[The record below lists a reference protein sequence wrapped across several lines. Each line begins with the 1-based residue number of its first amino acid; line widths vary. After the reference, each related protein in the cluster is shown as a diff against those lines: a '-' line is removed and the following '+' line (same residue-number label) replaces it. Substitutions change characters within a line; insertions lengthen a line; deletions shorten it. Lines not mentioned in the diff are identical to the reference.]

1 LTKPRGSVK
10 WFPFLLLRRVDWKDE
25 VKESIFFREKRKYPR
40 VDMDLPVDYWV
51 RHDSYAHGGIV
62 IDASETGF
70 LIYSIEDIPIGTKLR
85 IAVLFPREY
94 ELANFEVAAEIIRK
108 KVAEKRKEGYQYGI
122 KFTKILK
129 EDYGKLRELFIAKL
143 LSD

>member
-1 LTKPRGSVK
+1 MLGFSSRVK
-10 WFPFLLLRRVDWKDE
+10 AERKNTVRD
-25 VKESIFFREKRKYPR
+25 SIFFSEKRKYPR
-40 VDMDLPVDYWV
+40 VNMDLPVDYWV
-51 RHDSYAHGGIV
+51 KHESYARGGIV
-62 IDASETGF
+62 VDASETGF
-70 LIYSIEDIPIGTKLR
+70 LIYSVEDIPIGTKLK

-108 KVAEKRKEGYQYGI
+108 KVSGKVEEGYQYGI

-129 EDYGKLRELFIAKL
+129 EDYGKLREVFIGKL

>member
-1 LTKPRGSVK
+1 MATEP
-10 WFPFLLLRRVDWKDE
+10 
-25 VKESIFFREKRKYPR
+25 IFFREKRRYPR

-51 RHDSYAHGGIV
+51 KHDRDAHGGIV
-62 IDASETGF
+62 VDASETGF
-70 LIYSIEDIPIGTKLR
+70 LIHSVEDIPVGTKLK

-108 KVAEKRKEGYQYGI
+108 KVSEKAEEGYQYGI

-129 EDYGKLRELFIAKL
+129 EDYGKLRQLFIAKL
-143 LSD
+143 LND

>member
-1 LTKPRGSVK
+1 M
-10 WFPFLLLRRVDWKDE
+10 
-25 VKESIFFREKRKYPR
+25 KESVYFREKRRYPR

-51 RHDSYAHGGIV
+51 KHQPEAHGGIV
-62 IDASETGF
+62 VDASETGF

-108 KVAEKRKEGYQYGI
+108 KVAEKGEEGYQYGI
-122 KFTKILK
+122 KFTEILK
-129 EDYGKLRELFIAKL
+129 EDYGKLRELFITKL
-143 LSD
+143 LSE